1 MLKTI
6 FDPHGLLRSRLTGLR
21 DRFRLEDQFPG
32 NVLAEA
38 ERMARHVPGPT
49 THRDRTDENFVTLDP
64 ASATDLDQ
72 AFHVEMAGRD
82 ILLHYAIADV
92 GFFVMPESAL
102 EKEAWQRGMT
112 IYLPGNKVRLYP
124 PALSE
129 GAASLLPDGPRP
141 AVVFTVRVDPD
152 GQTMIDGIERTVIR
166 SRAKLAYVSVTDGA
180 LPSAAVELARRIETA
195 ERERGAARVDPPE
208 QELEILSNGRVALQ
222 FRPPRRSEDINA
234 CLSMAC
240 NLAVARL
247 FVDRGSGLFRVME
260 EPDIKIIAELRQQS
274 AALHLAWPAE
284 ESLQSFER
292 RLDPADTTQA
302 AMMMAIRRAG
312 NGAGYAAYREQPKPW
327 HAAIAAPYVHATA
340 PLRRLA
346 DRYVVEAALA
356 LAKGDTISSHD
367 SEAFARLPS
376 VMARAGNLA
385 SQVER
390 AALDLAQAAVLTGR
404 QGSILQ
410 GRIIHTG
417 YKHAR
422 VQLSDAPVLLNV
434 PGLTGSLGDDV
445 ALVLTR
451 VDADSGQI
459 EAMPA

>member
-1 MLKTI
+1 MLKAI
-6 FDPHGLLRSRLTGLR
+6 SDPQGLLRSRLAGLR
-21 DRFRLEDQFPG
+21 DRFELENEFPG

-38 ERMARHVPGPT
+38 ERMARHVPGPA

-72 AFHVEMAGRD
+72 AFRVEITGRD

-92 GFFVMPESAL
+92 GFFVRPESAL

-112 IYLPGNKVRLYP
+112 IYLPGNKIRLYP
-124 PALSE
+124 PVLSE

-152 GQTMIDGIERTVIR
+152 GQAVIDGIERAVIH
-166 SRAKLAYVSVTDGA
+166 SRAKLAYDSVTNTQ
-180 LPSAAVELARRIETA
+180 LPFAAVELARRIETA

-208 QELEILSNGRVALQ
+208 QELEVLPDGQIVLR
-222 FRPPRRSEDINA
+222 FRPRRRSEDINA
-234 CLSMAC
+234 SLSMAC

-247 FVDRGSGLFRVME
+247 FVDHASGLFRVME
-260 EPDIKIIAELRQQS
+260 EPDTENIAELRQQA
-274 AALHLAWPAE
+274 AALRLAWSAE

-312 NGAGYAAYREQPKPW
+312 NGAGYAPYREQSKPW
-327 HAAIAAPYVHATA
+327 HSAIAAPYVHATA

-346 DRYVVEAALA
+346 DRYVVDAALA
-356 LAKGDTISSHD
+356 LAKGETISAHS
-367 SEAFARLPS
+367 SEAFARLPG
-376 VMARAGNLA
+376 VMARTASLA
-385 SQVER
+385 SRVER
-390 AALDLAQAAVLTGR
+390 AALDLAEAAVLTGR
-404 QGSILQ
+404 EGSFLQ
-410 GRIIHTG
+410 GRIIQTG
-417 YKHAR
+417 ANRAR
-422 VQLSDAPVLLNV
+422 VQLSDAPVALNV
-434 PGLTGSLGDDV
+434 PGLTGSPGDDV

-451 VDADSGQI
+451 VDANSGQI